1 MENIVPDTIGIV
13 KKKTNYD
20 AKTKYVVDKLPK
32 RDEFVTTPEFN
43 KFSST
48 IFDE

>member
-1 MENIVPDTIGIV
+1 M
-13 KKKTNYD
+13 
-20 AKTKYVVDKLPK
+20 DKLPK

-48 IFDE
+48 IFDEWFGTIFDEKLILAKFATETDIN